1 MESTD
6 ILTSTLSV
14 IQFVLIASISIIIY
28 MILLS
33 RVLARHALPISY
45 RTDSILGR
53 GLHRFRYP
61 EGRAVLYEPHPSLR
75 KYIRRYLL
83 FTVEGYKN
91 LRLRLDGAV
100 NTLNLT
106 VIMYDNRDC
115 VIDVADASVTS
126 NGAKYSMPIALDSR
140 TSYVALVLNSVNGIQ
155 KEKKPY
161 MEMRAKSLIMYF
173 ILASVTTF
181 ATFSLILTSLV
192 IMLEGLGNYSPFS
205 ISYPFFILPS
215 LIIGAASLGIILA
228 VRVGKGVKVVLR

>member
-14 IQFVLIASISIIIY
+14 IQFVLIASISIIMY

-45 RTDSILGR
+45 QTSGILGR
-53 GLHRFRYP
+53 GLHRFKYP

-100 NTLNLT
+100 STLDLT
-106 VIMYDNRDC
+106 IIMYDNRDN
-115 VIDVADASVTS
+115 VIGVSDTRVASY
-126 NGAKYSMPIALDSR
+126 GAKYSLPIALDAS
-140 TSYVALVLNSVNGIQ
+140 TAYIALVLNAVNGTKKKQ
-155 KEKKPY
+155 KPY
-161 MEMRAKSLIMYF
+161 MEMKAKSLIVYF
-173 ILASVTTF
+173 VLASILTF
-181 ATFSLILTSLV
+181 ATFSLFLTSLV
-192 IMLEGLGNYSPFS
+192 IMLEGLGNYNPFS

-215 LIIGAASLGIILA
+215 MLIGAACLGIILA
-228 VRVGKGVKVVLR
+228 VRVGKGVKVVLK